1 MSDKIGINVCLI
13 WGQLYTALVHLPV
26 DKKKPFLPVILEY
39 LPETH
44 YQPSLRRTVL
54 KRNAGKWALKNL
66 KHYKS
71 SSLSWSEAFL
81 LQQQQHTFLTQPK
94 NVYSPLRQEQA
105 SHAAQTAARAANIV
119 ESAKKE

>member
-1 MSDKIGINVCLI
+1 MSENIEINVCLI
-13 WGQLYTALVHLPV
+13 WGQLYTALVHLPLN
-26 DKKKPFLPVILEY
+26 KERPFLPLILEY
-39 LPETH
+39 LPETR

-71 SSLSWSEAFL
+71 SSLSWSKAFL

-94 NVYSPLRQEQA
+94 HAYSPLRQEQA
-105 SHAAQTAARAANIV
+105 SHAAQTAAMAANII